1 MSISDNLTRPGV
13 LCDDD
18 NDETLEPNPQKM
30 KTKKEWA
37 IFNYKY

>member
-13 LCDDD
+13 LCDD
-18 NDETLEPNPQKM
+18 ETLEPNPQKM
-30 KTKKEWA
+30 KAKKEWA

>member
-18 NDETLEPNPQKM
+18 ETLEPNPQKM
-30 KTKKEWA
+30 KAKKEWA